1 MTSLDNDIVVNIVS
15 TVEKSSTKV
24 STECNNLKTDQ
35 ENVLE
40 IKYFC
45 HVTNCIEQTISQC
58 SLSTPTA
65 HNIMKLSLNTCLV
78 KLVVMMRGVCR
89 IFWTQVQADTD
100 RIAGC

>member
-1 MTSLDNDIVVNIVS
+1 MTSLDNDIVVNIIS
-15 TVEKSSTKV
+15 TVEKKF
-24 STECNNLKTDQ
+24 NYR

-78 KLVVMMRGVCR
+78 KLVVMRCVCR
-89 IFWTQVQADTD
+89 IFWTQLQADTD